1 MKKLL
6 LSLSLMS
13 LQTMASGPDC
23 YPGQEVSYRELN
35 IEFEGV
41 VFYCHTI
48 RKLDDNCNPIEI
60 KSYYCAPLEE
70 ER

>member
-1 MKKLL
+1 
-6 LSLSLMS
+6 
-13 LQTMASGPDC
+13 MASGPDC
-23 YPGQEVSYRELN
+23 YPGQEVNYRELD

-48 RKLDDNCNPIEI
+48 RKLDDNCNPTEI
-60 KSYYCAPLEE
+60 LSYHCEPLEE